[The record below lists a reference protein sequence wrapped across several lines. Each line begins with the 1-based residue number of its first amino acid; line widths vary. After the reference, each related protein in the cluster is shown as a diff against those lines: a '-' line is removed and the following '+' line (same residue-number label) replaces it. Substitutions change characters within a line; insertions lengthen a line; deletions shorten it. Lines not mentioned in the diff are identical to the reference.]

1 MACCVLAMGR
11 RCLLSRCACDNPV
24 VRCPVVVGRDGE
36 LAALAEVFGQVASG
50 PGVCVVVTGEAGV
63 GKTRLVTE
71 AAGRARERGQAV
83 LTGRSTPTDR
93 VSPLRPLG
101 EALLEGLRD
110 RRPPDDP
117 VLAPYLPALGTLVPH
132 WAAGPAFPAVPPA
145 PVVLAEAMLRVLR
158 WLSSGRG
165 AILVLEDMHWA
176 DRETLAVLAYLADH
190 VAGFPVAVVLT
201 ARSDEPGLSGLGSA
215 LTRDPLY
222 LHLTPLADSQI
233 AAMAAACLGVD
244 SAPAAILAGLRRNA
258 AGLPLLVEDL
268 VGVAG
273 HPGPLRYAEIIAGR
287 LARLDAAARGLVEAA
302 AVLGTEADPGLLGQV
317 SGLAPPTVA
326 DAVTA
331 ARAGG
336 LFTPVNG
343 RLAFRHALVRELVL
357 AQLDPRDRARLCR
370 RAAKT
375 LEASGPGASVISE
388 RLGEL
393 WIQGGEPRRAV
404 AVLRRAGRAARAAGA
419 IAAAEELVRR
429 ALAVAPP
436 DLAGAARLELLELL
450 AVAGRTGELSAVG
463 AQALDD
469 LAHDPDL
476 TAAVHLLLARAAV
489 GAGVPAEAGQHLD
502 AASGLG
508 VLSPRRIAQVRIV
521 RAAAVIAGGSA
532 ERLAL
537 SGRLAGQAVTAAEEA
552 GDPELSCEALELLAM
567 ALRPRDLTAAARV
580 LRRELAVAERAGL
593 VLWRLRALNELG
605 NVEALRDARGDRLCR
620 AYELAVRVGALDT
633 AASSLINLAGLYVG
647 TGAITEAIAAAG
659 QARQLA
665 EALGATQAVA
675 AATAL
680 EASAHGF
687 AGRRADMKHGLRRAV
702 ELAPGDADIAAWAT
716 GGARGLVGLLF
727 EERAEALAA
736 FARARALGA
745 PIRAL
750 DPWYPA
756 LLVRAVQGE
765 ATVSEVEAELARAT
779 AGARFPATWLGY
791 AHAVTLAAA
800 SDAAAAEA
808 AFGKAERA
816 ASRYPLFR
824 AIALRLAAEAALD
837 HPFGDPVAWLREAEA
852 AFVSRRLPRI
862 ASACR
867 ALLARAGA
875 PATRRRGRDDAALA
889 PGLLRLGVTA
899 REAEILELVGER
911 LSNKDIAAR
920 LYLSPR
926 TVEKHVASLLL
937 KTGAADRAALG
948 RLARQR

>member
-1 MACCVLAMGR
+1 M
-11 RCLLSRCACDNPV
+11 
-24 VRCPVVVGRDGE
+24 RCPVFVGRDVE
-36 LAALAEVFGQVASG
+36 LAALAEIFSRAAGGRGACIVVA
-50 PGVCVVVTGEAGV
+50 GEAGV
-63 GKTRLVTE
+63 GKTRLVSE
-71 AAGRARERGQAV
+71 AAAGARGRGLVV
-83 LTGRSTPTDR
+83 LIGRSTPTDR

-101 EALLEGLRD
+101 EALLDGLRD
-110 RRPPDDP
+110 RRRPDDP

-132 WAAGPAFPAVPPA
+132 WAADPTFPAVPPP
-145 PVVLAEAMLRVLR
+145 PVALAEAMLRVLR
-158 WLSSGRG
+158 WLSRGRG
-165 AILVLEDMHWA
+165 ALLVLEDMHWA
-176 DRETLAVLAYLADH
+176 DRETLAVLEYLADH
-190 VAGFPVAVVLT
+190 VAAFPVAVVLT
-201 ARSDEPGLSGLGSA
+201 ARSDEPGTSGLSSVVS
-215 LTRDPLY
+215 RDAPR
-222 LHLTPLADSQI
+222 LHLAPLADSEV
-233 AAMAAACLGVD
+233 AAMAAACLGLD
-244 SAPAAILAGLRRNA
+244 AAPEAILAGLRWNA
-258 AGLPLLVEDL
+258 GGLPLLVEDL
-268 VGVAG
+268 IGVAG
-273 HPGPLRYAEIIAGR
+273 HPGPMRYAEIISSR
-287 LARLDAAARGLVEAA
+287 LAGLDAGARGLVEAA
-302 AVLGTEADPGLLGQV
+302 AVLGTEVDAALLGQV
-317 SGLAPPTVA
+317 CSLPPKA
-326 DAVTA
+326 LSDAVTA
-331 ARAGG
+331 ARVSG
-336 LFTPVNG
+336 LLMPVDG

-357 AQLDPRDRARLCR
+357 AQLDPRDLAGLCR
-370 RAAKT
+370 RAAET
-375 LEASGPGASVISE
+375 LEASMAGPGAVSE

-404 AVLRRAGRAARAAGA
+404 AALRRASRAARAAGA
-419 IAAAEELVRR
+419 TAAGEALVRR

-436 DLAGAARLELLELL
+436 DLAGPLRLELLELL
-450 AVAGRTGELSAVG
+450 AAAGRIDDLSAVG

-508 VLSPRRIAQVRIV
+508 ILGPRRIAQVRIV
-521 RAAAVIAGGSA
+521 RAAAVIAGASA

-537 SGRLAGQAVTAAEEA
+537 SARLAEQAVAAAAEV

-567 ALRPRDLTAAARV
+567 SLRPRDLTAAARV

-605 NVEALRDARGDRLCR
+605 TVEAMRDARGDRLCR

-633 AASSLINLAGLYVG
+633 AASILINLAGLYVM
-647 TGAITEAIAAAG
+647 TDAIPEALAAAG

-665 EALGATQAVA
+665 APLGAVQAVA

-680 EASAHGF
+680 EAVAHGL
-687 AGRRADMKHGLRRAV
+687 AGRRADMDQRLRRAV
-702 ELAPGDADIAAWAT
+702 ELAPGDVDIAAYAT
-716 GGARGLVGLLF
+716 GGARGVVALLF

-736 FARARALGA
+736 FARGRELGA
-745 PIRAL
+745 PVRAA
-750 DPWYPA
+750 DPWHTA

-791 AHAVTLAAA
+791 AHAVALAAA
-800 SDAAAAEA
+800 GDAAAAEA
-808 AFGKAERA
+808 AFGKAELA

-824 AIALRLAAEAALD
+824 AIALRLAAEAALE
-837 HPFGDPVAWLREAEA
+837 HPFGDPVRWLRDAEA
-852 AFVSRRLPRI
+852 AFVSRRLARI

-867 ALLARAGA
+867 GLLARAGA
-875 PATRRRGRDDAALA
+875 PVTRRRGRDDAALA

-899 REAEILELVGER
+899 REAEVLELVGEH
-911 LSNKDIAAR
+911 LSNKDIAGR

-948 RLARQR
+948 RLARPR

>member
-1 MACCVLAMGR
+1 MPRSGDGPPMPSEQG
-11 RCLLSRCACDNPV
+11 ACDNPV

-36 LAALAEVFGQVASG
+36 LAALAAIFGRAASG
-50 PGVCVVVTGEAGV
+50 RGACIVVTGEAGV

-71 AAGRARERGQAV
+71 ATGEARERGQAV
-83 LTGRSTPTDR
+83 LIGRSTPTDR

-101 EALLEGLRD
+101 EALLDGLRD

-117 VLAPYLPALGTLVPH
+117 GLTPYLPALGTLVPH
-132 WAAGPAFPAVPPA
+132 WAAGPAFPAVPPP
-145 PVVLAEAMLRVLR
+145 PVVLAEAILRVVR
-158 WLSSGRG
+158 WLSPGHG
-165 AILVLEDMHWA
+165 AVVVLEDMHWA
-176 DRETLAVLAYLADH
+176 DRETVAVLEYLADH
-190 VAGFPVAVVLT
+190 VAAFPVAVVLT
-201 ARSDEPGLSGLGSA
+201 ARSDEPGTSGLSSA
-215 LTRDPLY
+215 LTRDPLH
-222 LHLTPLADSQI
+222 LHLAPLADREV

-244 SAPAAILAGLRRNA
+244 TAPAAILAGLHRNA

-268 VGVAG
+268 IGVAG
-273 HPGPLRYAEIIAGR
+273 HPGPVRYAEIISGR
-287 LARLDAAARGLVEAA
+287 LAGLDAASRCVVEAA
-302 AVLGTEADPGLLGQV
+302 AVLGDEVDAEVLGQV
-317 SGLAPPTVA
+317 SGLVPSIVA
-326 DAVTA
+326 DAMTA
-331 ARAGG
+331 ARVSG
-336 LFTPVNG
+336 LLMLADG
-343 RLAFRHALVRELVL
+343 RLAFRHALVRGLVL
-357 AQLDPRDRARLCR
+357 AQLDHRARARLCR
-370 RAAKT
+370 RAAET
-375 LEASGPGASVISE
+375 LEASTAGPGAISE

-404 AVLRRAGRAARAAGA
+404 EALRRAGQAARAMGA
-419 IAAAEELVRR
+419 IAAAEALVRR
-429 ALAVAPP
+429 ALAVAPS
-436 DLAGAARLELLELL
+436 DLAGGLRLELLELL
-450 AVAGRTGELSAVG
+450 AAAGRIGELSAVG

-489 GAGVPAEAGQHLD
+489 GAGVPADAGQHLG
-502 AASGLG
+502 AVSALG
-508 VLSPRRIAQVRIV
+508 ALSPRRIALLRIV
-521 RAAAVIAGGSA
+521 HAAAVIAGGSA

-537 SGRLAGQAVTAAEEA
+537 SARLAEQAVTAAEEA

-567 ALRPRDLTAAARV
+567 SLRPRDLTAAAGV

-593 VLWRLRALNELG
+593 VLRRLRALNELG
-605 NVEALRDARGDRLCR
+605 TVEAMRDARGDRLWR
-620 AYELAVRVGALDT
+620 AHELAVRVGALDT
-633 AASSLINLAGLYVG
+633 AASTLINLAGLYVM
-647 TGAITEAIAAAG
+647 TDVIPEALAAAG

-665 EALGATQAVA
+665 APLGATQAVA
-675 AATAL
+675 AATAI
-680 EASAHGF
+680 EAVAHGL
-687 AGRRADMKHGLRRAV
+687 AGRRSDMAQGLRRAV
-702 ELAPGDADIAAWAT
+702 ELAPGDADIAAYAT
-716 GGARGLVGLLF
+716 GGARGVVALLF

-736 FARARALGA
+736 FTRARELGA
-745 PIRAL
+745 PIRAA
-750 DPWYPA
+750 DPWHTA
-756 LLVRAVQGE
+756 LLVRAVQGN

-800 SDAAAAEA
+800 GDPPAAET
-808 AFGKAERA
+808 AFGKAEHA

-837 HPFGDPVAWLREAEA
+837 HPFGDPVTWLRDAEA

-867 ALLARAGA
+867 GLLARAGA
-875 PATRRRGRDDAALA
+875 PVTRRRGRDDAALA
-889 PGLLRLGVTA
+889 PDLLRLGVTA

-948 RLARQR
+948 RLARPR